1 MIRSSSMWRVLGI
14 LPLLAAGTASAA
26 IIDLQP
32 NPANGFYDETSEGND
47 RGVLFTVAQDFS
59 ITSVGIEAPLAD
71 KSFDVQI
78 YDGDVS
84 GLASPV
90 WATETVDV
98 PVDNGSW
105 FDVFCSFNFLT
116 GHTYTLMW
124 GPTDGVANDWLGGPT
139 AAITLY
145 YLPGSQSSD
154 DTEIFDEFN
163 NLLLTLTAGR
173 VYNANTS
180 QYAGNI
186 YAPRFRFNGPVPEPA
201 TVLLL
206 IAGGAVMLRRGRK
219 SATT

>member
-1 MIRSSSMWRVLGI
+1 MTPSSNMWRVLWV

-32 NPANGFYDETSEGND
+32 NPSNGYYSETSEGND
-47 RGVLFTVAQDFS
+47 RGVLFTVAQNFS

-84 GLASPV
+84 GQASPA
-90 WATETVDV
+90 WAASVSTV

-105 FDVFCSFNFLT
+105 FDVFLSFSFQT

-124 GPTDGVANDWLGGPT
+124 GPTDGVANDWLGGT
-139 AAITLY
+139 SAGITLY

-154 DTEIFDEFN
+154 DTPIYDEFS

-173 VYNANTS
+173 VYNANTGL
-180 QYAGNI
+180 YAGNI
-186 YAPRFRFNGPVPEPA
+186 YSPRFRFNGPVPEPA
-201 TVLLL
+201 TILLL
-206 IAGGAVMLRRGRK
+206 TAGGAVMLYPGRK
-219 SATT
+219 SAAA